1 MASRR
6 STRCIIGQV
15 RSTEMRGN
23 MDCRHCKEQLE
34 TVFVDLDSSPP
45 SNAYVKDV
53 TVAEASFPLRV
64 LVCTNCWLVQT
75 EDYAAADELFEEDY
89 AYFSSYSPSWLEH
102 SKRYVNTMIDRFKL
116 TADHNVVEVAA
127 NDGYLLQYVV
137 EAGVPCY
144 GVEPTASTAKV
155 AREKGIDI
163 VEEFFGV
170 SLGQR
175 LASEGRSAD
184 LTAAN
189 NVLAHVPDI
198 NDFVG
203 GFAALLTEQGVS
215 TFEFPHLGLLVSEGL
230 FDTIYHEHY
239 SYLSLTAVDRIFREN
254 GLSVFDVEKLTT
266 HGGSLRVFAKRSD
279 TGSHA
284 VTPAVAALLA
294 EEAAAGVSTAAY
306 YSGFQE
312 RVDAIREDLLA
323 FLNNA
328 EAEGKTVAAYG
339 AAAKGN
345 TLLNYSGVS
354 ADRVAFV
361 VDANPHKQGQFLPGS
376 HVPIVAEATLKEQQ
390 PDYVLVLPWNLMT
403 EISSQLSY
411 MNEWGGKLVRAV
423 PSLEISEPAGG

>member
-1 MASRR
+1 
-6 STRCIIGQV
+6 
-15 RSTEMRGN
+15 MREN
-23 MDCRHCKEQLE
+23 MDCRHCKEELK

-45 SNAYVKDV
+45 SNAYLTDQN
-53 TVAEASFPLRV
+53 VAEASYPLRV
-64 LVCTNCWLVQT
+64 LVCNNCWLVQT
-75 EDYAAADELFEEDY
+75 EDYAAADELFDGDY

-102 SKRYVNTMIDRFKL
+102 SKRYVHSMIDRFGL
-116 TADHNVVEVAA
+116 TADNCVVEVAA

-137 EAGVPCY
+137 EAGIPCY

-170 SLGQR
+170 EVGSR
-175 LASEGRSAD
+175 LKSEGRGAD

-239 SYLSLTAVDRIFREN
+239 SYLSLTAVDRIFGEN
-254 GLSVFDVEKLTT
+254 GLTVFDVEKLTT
-266 HGGSLRVFAKRSD
+266 HGGSLRVYAKRSD
-279 TGSHA
+279 TGNHQVTEA
-284 VTPAVAALLA
+284 VGQLLA
-294 EEAAAGVSTAAY
+294 EEASDGVSTAAY
-306 YSGFQE
+306 YGGFQE
-312 RVDAIREDLLA
+312 RVDAIRAGLLA
-323 FLNNA
+323 FLDQA
-328 EAEGKTVAAYG
+328 EADGKTVAAYG

-345 TLLNYSGVS
+345 TLLNFSRVG
-354 ADRVAFV
+354 ADRVDFV

-376 HVPIVAEATLKEQQ
+376 HVPIVDESVLKESK

-423 PSLEISEPAGG
+423 PTLEISAPSAG

>member
-1 MASRR
+1 
-6 STRCIIGQV
+6 
-15 RSTEMRGN
+15 
-23 MDCRHCKEQLE
+23 MDCRHCKQPLK
-34 TVFVDLDSSPP
+34 TVFVDLDRSPP

-53 TVAEASFPLRV
+53 NAPEASFPLRV

-89 AYFSSYSPSWLEH
+89 AYFSSYSPSWLDH
-102 SKRYVNTMIDRFKL
+102 SKRYVEAMIDRFGL
-116 TADHNVVEVAA
+116 TRDNTVVEVAA
-127 NDGYLLQYVV
+127 NDGYLLQYVLA
-137 EAGVPCY
+137 AGVPCY
-144 GVEPTASTAKV
+144 GVEPTASTAAV

-170 SLGQR
+170 ALGER
-175 LASEGRSAD
+175 LAAEGRRAD

-254 GLSVFDVEKLTT
+254 GLAVFDVEKLTT
-266 HGGSLRVFAKRSD
+266 HGGSLRVYAQRAD
-279 TGSHA
+279 TGNHQRTAA
-284 VTPAVAALLA
+284 VEQLLA
-294 EEAAAGVSTAAY
+294 EEAEAGVSTAAY
-306 YSGFQE
+306 YEGFQE
-312 RVDAIREDLLA
+312 RVDTIRAGLLA
-323 FLNNA
+323 FLDQA
-328 EAEGKTVAAYG
+328 EADGKTVAAYG

-345 TLLNYSGVS
+345 TLLNYSGVT

-361 VDANPHKQGQFLPGS
+361 VDANPHKQGQYLPGS
-376 HVPIVAEATLKEQQ
+376 HVPIVDESVLKEEQ
-390 PDYVLVLPWNLMT
+390 PDFVLVLPWNLMA
-403 EISSQLSY
+403 EISSQLHYISG
-411 MNEWGGKLVRAV
+411 WDGQLVRAV
-423 PSLEISEPAGG
+423 PELQISEPTAS